1 MTTARCNNAL
11 TGGVGGRL
19 SNFKEVP
26 SDLCDPKE
34 ALRQKERLFTH
45 SAFLL

>member
-1 MTTARCNNAL
+1 MTTARCNNVL
-11 TGGVGGRL
+11 TGGGGL

-26 SDLCDPKE
+26 FDLCDSNE